1 MVKLKRSFISLTI
14 FCLVLTLFGGVSEVS
29 AQGNSP
35 SANQFTQMD
44 SINTNWAIDQT
55 IPESYQMTAENETYI
70 LYVDHD
76 TLGFKVVDKR
86 SGYVWHSSLDE
97 KLEEDKLNK
106 SWEAFARSGTSIN
119 YLDSKAAS
127 KRISITNAEHELIV
141 TPIDMGVECKLTFTD
156 FGISLSMILKLEPD
170 GVSIEVPF
178 DSIQET
184 NPSFRLAVLHLY
196 PFFGAT
202 RGGSV
207 PGYMFIPDGAG
218 SLIRFAD
225 TTKARNMLYY
235 RYYGQDLGMLG
246 RVPWDPSVNPP
257 YIISLPV
264 FGMVHGY
271 KQNAFITVIE
281 EGASYAEIQAHPSGI
296 LTNFNFIYNAFIYNQ
311 SYFQPTN
318 RAGAGVTTIQQQPN
332 RYDVKMHY
340 RFLTQDESDYVGMA
354 QNYQRYLVDKGIL
367 KKTVQS
373 DMENIGI
380 RLEFLG
386 AEKEKVLLWTRSI
399 PVTTISQ
406 MEGILK
412 DLQVHNPEVIYY
424 GWQPQGAAS
433 MPPSTLKIDN
443 SLGSSEE
450 LLTLSNSIF
459 ANGGNLYLY
468 YDPQAALIGEGGY
481 SKRYDLAM
489 AITIVELFGYHRGKA
504 NNYLNVDAL
513 NSNYSSLTQDV
524 QNYEPLGL
532 ALDEIGY
539 NLYSDFKSGNFLNRE
554 DAIQRYREII
564 ADSWNSLAF
573 YSPNAYM
580 YDFMKAYFDMPV
592 SNSGYIYTTDV
603 VPFLQIVLAGYVPF
617 YGKALNFSSDIKM
630 DLLRHI
636 DFGVYPS
643 YFLTHE
649 PTARFLKT
657 NSNWIYTSAYE
668 QWGQEVKDTYVWMN
682 ALLAPVIGEEITSRE
697 VLQPGVVATTYANG
711 KQILVNYTDKTVL
724 IEGTTVNAL
733 DAAIREV
740 LP

>member
-1 MVKLKRSFISLTI
+1 MDKLKRYTLSFII
-14 FCLVLTLFGGVSEVS
+14 ICLVFSLFGSVFGVS
-29 AQGNSP
+29 AQGDSP

-44 SINTNWAIDQT
+44 AINTDWVIDQT
-55 IPESYQMTAENETYI
+55 IPESYQKTAENDTYL
-70 LYVDHD
+70 LYVDHT

-97 KLEEDKLNK
+97 KLEEDKLNQ
-106 SWEAFARSGTSIN
+106 SWEAFAKSGISIN

-127 KRISITNAEHELIV
+127 KRISIMNAEHELTV

-156 FGISLSMILKLEPD
+156 VGISLSMILKLEPD

-178 DSIQET
+178 DLIQET
-184 NPSFRLAVLHLY
+184 TPEFHLAVLHLY

-207 PGYMFIPDGAG
+207 PGYMFIPDGSG

-225 TTKARNMLYY
+225 TTKARNILYY
-235 RYYGQDLGMLG
+235 RYYGQDLGVIG
-246 RVPWDPSVNPP
+246 RVPWDPFVNPP
-257 YIISLPV
+257 YVISLPV
-264 FGMVHGY
+264 IGMVHGY

-281 EGASYAEIQAHPSGI
+281 KGASYAEIQAHPSGI

-318 RAGAGVTTIQQQPN
+318 RAGAGVTTIQQKPN
-332 RYDVKMHY
+332 QFDVKMHY

-354 QNYQRYLVDKGIL
+354 KNYQRYLVEKGVL
-367 KKTVQS
+367 KKPDQS
-373 DMENIGI
+373 NKTNIGI

-386 AEKEKVLLWTRSI
+386 AEKEKVLLWMRSI
-399 PVTTISQ
+399 SVTTVNQ
-406 MEGILK
+406 MEAILE
-412 DLQVHNPEVIYY
+412 DLQIYNPEVIYY
-424 GWQPQGAAS
+424 GWQPLGASS
-433 MPPSTLKIDN
+433 MPPQALKIDS
-443 SLGSSEE
+443 SLGSLED
-450 LLTLSNSIF
+450 LLTLSSNITES
-459 ANGGNLYLY
+459 GGNLYLY
-468 YDPQAALIGEGGY
+468 YDPQAAIVGEGGY

-489 AITIVELFGYHRGKA
+489 SITIVELFGYHRGKP
-504 NNYLNVDAL
+504 NNYLNVDAIS
-513 NSNYSSLTQDV
+513 SNYLSLTQDV
-524 QNYEPLGL
+524 WNYETIGL

-539 NLYSDFKSGNFLNRE
+539 NLYSDFKSGNFINRE
-554 DAIQRYREII
+554 SSIQRYREII
-564 ADSWNSLAF
+564 AENYNSLAF

-580 YDFMKAYFDMPV
+580 FDFMKAYFDMPV
-592 SNSGYIYTTDV
+592 SNSGYIYTTDM

-617 YGKALNFSSDIKM
+617 YGKALNFSSDVKM
-630 DLLRHI
+630 DLLKHV

-657 NSNWIYTSAYE
+657 NSNWIYTSGYE
-668 QWGQEVKDTYVWMN
+668 QWEEEVKTTYSWMN
-682 ALLAPVIGEEITSRE
+682 ALLAPVIGEEIVARE

-711 KQILVNYTDKTVL
+711 KQVLVNYTNQTVQ

-733 DAAIREV
+733 DAALREV